1 MTTRNL
7 LGKTKRAIAGWLQQ
21 LVRRRQ
27 ERALWR
33 AATELILLGREMG
46 EAQKDVDD
54 AKDSI
59 YRAMSAMKRE
69 TSNIKADSR
78 DRESA

>member
-1 MTTRNL
+1 MKLSHAASWTRTAIAEL
-7 LGKTKRAIAGWLQQ
+7 RRAIGVALRR

-54 AKDSI
+54 AKDAI

-69 TSNIKADSR
+69 TPNNPS
-78 DRESA
+78 